1 MSKKSIILCIT
12 VAAVLVLGIAV
23 AVFFLYRG
31 VGQDSGSHRYAI
43 DNELLEAVPTDAA
56 AVIVV
61 SDYQKAARLLPPSMK
76 LPDTLD
82 IKKDFVISL
91 HNMGSLTPLF
101 IFKGRDGTLQTESES
116 LTLVASSRRHVEEG
130 NSILDNKLVAEAF
143 QQVSDKNSIVFLN
156 DYSSKLLNSY
166 FGNEYSAYSKTVAG
180 FSEVVGLNV
189 RESSERR
196 LSLHGDAF
204 CGKSS
209 AFFANALK
217 GQGQGEAKIVEALP
231 SSVSFAVSVQISDLG
246 KYGDNYQK
254 YLDNIHKLNSFNPS
268 SLKWAEDIALKE
280 VALVRWKMIDGQD
293 AEALFV
299 RVGKNVK
306 GCDSVSVNQNAG
318 MVAALFGPVFPV
330 VDDSYCISLG
340 EWMVSGSAA
349 AVGDLRE
356 AYVQQDKFDYSSP
369 AVIVTYA
376 RGGFNIDRFYSQTS
390 SKRKSSGYAPAQVDV
405 PKGPFK
411 VRNCGTGKDNDFYQ
425 NDNLYLC
432 LKDESGKGL
441 WGVTFTEPICGRVQN
456 VDFFNNGKIQFLFA
470 FGSKLHM
477 IDRLGRFVG
486 GFPVELGKEVLLGP
500 DAYDFTG
507 GRAYNVM
514 VLHKDNTLE
523 MYNLKGKKPEKWQG
537 ITCDETIVD
546 LPKLVKQDGKQYWL
560 VTTTGDKY
568 LFDFYGGSPLKGKEF
583 NNLIK

>member
-1 MSKKSIILCIT
+1 MSKKSIILCIS

-31 VGQDSGSHRYAI
+31 VEQDSGSHI
-43 DNELLEAVPTDAA
+43 DSELLEAVPTDAA

-82 IKKDFVISL
+82 VKKEFVVSL

-101 IFKGRDGTLQTESES
+101 IFKSQDGTLQTESES
-116 LTLVASSRRHVEEG
+116 QTLVASSRRHIEEG
-130 NSILDNKLVAEAF
+130 ISILDNNLVAEAF
-143 QQVSDKNSIVFLN
+143 QQVSDKNSIVFMN
-156 DYSSKLLNSY
+156 DYSSKLFNMY
-166 FGNEYSAYSKTVAG
+166 FGNEYSAYSKTVTG

-189 RESSERR
+189 KESSERR
-196 LSLHGDAF
+196 LSLQGDAF
-204 CGKSS
+204 CGKSF
-209 AFFANALK
+209 AFFANVLK
-217 GQGQGEAKIVEALP
+217 EQGQGEAKIVEALP
-231 SSVSFAVSVQISDLG
+231 SSVSFAASVQISDLE

-280 VALVRWKMIDGQD
+280 VAVARWKMIDGQD

-299 RVGKNVK
+299 RSGKNVR

-318 MVAALFGPVFPV
+318 MMTALFGPVFSIA
-330 VDDSYCISLG
+330 DDSYCISLG
-340 EWMVSGSAA
+340 DWTASGSAVA
-349 AVGDLRE
+349 MSDLLE
-356 AYVQQDKFDYSSP
+356 AYTQQDKFDYSSP

-376 RGGFNIDRFYSQTS
+376 RGGFNIDRYYSQTS
-390 SKRKSSGYAPAQVDV
+390 SKRKSSAYVPALVDV

-411 VRNCGTGKDNDFYQ
+411 VRNCGTGKDNEFYQ
-425 NDNLYLC
+425 NANLYLC
-432 LKDESGKGL
+432 LRDENGKGL

-477 IDRLGRFVG
+477 IDRLGRFVS
-486 GFPVELGKEVLLGP
+486 GFPVELGKDVLLGP
-500 DAYDFTG
+500 DLYDFTG
-507 GRAYNVM
+507 SKAYNIM
-514 VLHKDNTLE
+514 VLHNDNTLE
-523 MYNLKGKKPEKWQG
+523 MYNLKGKKPEKWLG
-537 ITCDETIVD
+537 ITCDETIID
-546 LPKLVKQDGKQYWL
+546 LPELIKQNGKQYWL
-560 VTTTGDKY
+560 VTTPGGKY
-568 LFDFYGGSPLKGKEF
+568 VFDFYGGSPLKGKEF